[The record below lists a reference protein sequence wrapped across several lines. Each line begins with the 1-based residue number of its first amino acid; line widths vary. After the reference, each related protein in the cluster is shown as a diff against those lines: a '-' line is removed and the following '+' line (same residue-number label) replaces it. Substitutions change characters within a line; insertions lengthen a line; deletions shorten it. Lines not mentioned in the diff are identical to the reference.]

1 MKKVPVVKITTQDD
15 AATELAGLPL
25 SASVAM
31 ADVAAAMREGLLAF
45 STAAGL
51 VVMQQMLTEELASI
65 VGAKH
70 AKLGDDRVGNLHGTT
85 TGQVVLGSQKVT
97 VPRPRGRYVDGGEV
111 ELATWETFASEDLLR
126 QVVVE
131 RMLAGV
137 ATRRH
142 VDVTEPVGPV
152 AGKAVSKSAVS
163 RRFKA
168 ATQAALSE
176 LLARDLSTLETA
188 VLMIDGLNV
197 ADQMIVVALIITA
210 DGTKVPVGLMLGD
223 TENHVVVTDL
233 LADLVARGLRFEH
246 GILAVLD
253 GSKALRKAV
262 SKVFGERA
270 LVQRCTL
277 HKRRNVIGYLPV
289 DERDAIDRRL
299 AIAFA
304 QPDPAKGLAACGNL
318 ATQLEAKHPDAAA
331 SLREGLEEMFT
342 VARLGVTGR
351 LRRSLTNTNCI
362 ESMISITRT
371 TTGRVKHWRDGT
383 MKKRWIAAGMLEAE
397 RSFRRLKGHA
407 DMPTLVAAIA
417 QSITPAA
424 AAPTNYAQVA

>member
-1 MKKVPVVKITTQDD
+1 VSKKVPVVTVTTPD
-15 AATELAGLPL
+15 AAGELAGLPL
-25 SASVAM
+25 EVTVAM

-65 VGAKH
+65 VGPKH
-70 AKLGDDRVGNLHGTT
+70 AKLGAARVGNFHGTT

-97 VPRPRGRYVDGGEV
+97 VARPRGRFVDGGEV
-111 ELATWETFASEDLLR
+111 ELATWECFASEDLLR
-126 QVVVE
+126 QVVVQ

-142 VDVTEPVGPV
+142 VDVTEPVG
-152 AGKAVSKSAVS
+152 AIEGRATSKSAVS
-163 RRFKA
+163 RRFTA
-168 ATQAALSE
+168 ATEAALTD
-176 LLARDLSTLETA
+176 LLARDLSGLETA

-197 ADQMIVVALIITA
+197 ADQMITVAMVITA
-210 DGTKVPVGLMLGD
+210 DGTNVPVGRVLGD
-223 TENHVVVTDL
+223 TENSVVVTDL
-233 LADLVARGLRFEH
+233 LADLVARGLRYEH
-246 GILAVLD
+246 GILAVVD
-253 GSKALRKAV
+253 GSKALRRAV
-262 SKVFGERA
+262 VKVFGERA
-270 LVQRCTL
+270 LIQRCTL

-289 DERDAIDRRL
+289 DERDAVDRRL
-299 AIAFA
+299 ALAFA
-304 QPDPAKGLAACGNL
+304 QPDSAKGLKACREL
-318 ATQLEAKHPDAAA
+318 ARQLDAKHPDAAA

-342 VARLGVTGR
+342 VAGLGVTGR

-371 TTGRVKHWRDGT
+371 TTGRVKHRRDGT

-407 DMPTLVAAIA
+407 DMPALVAAIA
-417 QSITPAA
+417 KATPPAA
-424 AAPTNYAQVA
+424 VTPIIYAHTA